1 MMHLRLRPLPCTL
14 IGLSSL
20 ALSGNSSAAFIED
33 STASLELRNFYMNR
47 DFRHSGSGE
56 KQDEWS
62 QGFLLRFESGFTD
75 TPIGVGL
82 DAYAALGIKLDSA
95 RGRSGDNGMLPQS
108 ADGTPAD
115 DFGEVRGTAK
125 FKLSNSVLR
134 IGSMFPTLPVLT
146 YNYGRL
152 LPSSYSGG
160 LLTSQEI
167 DGLTLNV
174 GRFTHSDQR
183 NSTSNDRITYYRGG
197 MESDH
202 LDVAG
207 GSYNLNEN
215 LTATYYYGELE
226 DIYSQHFAGLVHTWP
241 LSEQV
246 RLRTDLRYFKSR
258 DDGNAR
264 MGRFDNDNL
273 NGMLSLSV
281 GGHRFSGAYQRI
293 SGDGEF
299 PFIGQDPYV
308 VNLSFHGTFT
318 KEEMNSWQLRYDYD
332 FAALG
337 VPGLTFTTRYVNGQ
351 DALVNG
357 RKQGKEWE
365 RNSELFYTVQ
375 SGPLKNVY
383 VQLRNIIFRSGGGL
397 TRDVDENRV
406 IVGYKLALW

>member
-14 IGLSSL
+14 LGLSGI
-20 ALSGNSSAAFIED
+20 ALSGNAPAAFIED
-33 STASLELRNFYMNR
+33 STASLEVRNFYMNR
-47 DFRHSGSGE
+47 DFRHSDGGE

-62 QGFLLRFESGFTD
+62 QGFVLRFESGYTD
-75 TPIGVGL
+75 TPIGIGL
-82 DAYAALGIKLDSA
+82 DAYGALGVKLDSA
-95 RGRSGDNGMLPQS
+95 RGRSGDNGIIPQS

-115 DFGEVRGTAK
+115 DFGELRGTAK

-134 IGSMFPTLPVLT
+134 IGSMFPTLPVLN

-167 DGLTLNV
+167 DGLTLNI

-183 NSTSNDRITYYRGG
+183 NSSSSDRIAYYRGDV
-197 MESDH
+197 ESDH

-207 GSYNLNEN
+207 GSYVLTPN
-215 LTATYYYGELE
+215 LTASYYYGELK

-241 LSEQV
+241 LSENMS
-246 RLRTDLRYFKSR
+246 LRSDLRYFRSS
-258 DDGNAR
+258 DDGSAR

-281 GGHRFSGAYQRI
+281 GGHKFSTAYQRM

-318 KEEMNSWQLRYDYD
+318 KEEMDSWQLRYDYD

-337 VPGLTFTTRYVNGQ
+337 VPGLTFTTRYVNGKN
-351 DALVNG
+351 ALVNG
-357 RKQGKEWE
+357 REQGKEWE

-375 SGPLKNVY
+375 SGPLKNVF
-383 VQLRNIIFRSGGGL
+383 VQLRNITFRSSDGL

-406 IVGYKLALW
+406 LVGYKVSLW

>member
-1 MMHLRLRPLPCTL
+1 MIDLRLRPLPFSL

-20 ALSGNSSAAFIED
+20 ALSGNVSAAFIEN

-47 DFRHSGSGE
+47 DYRQTGGGE
-56 KQDEWS
+56 PQNEWS
-62 QGFLLRFESGFTD
+62 QGFLLRFESGYTA

-82 DAYAALGIKLDSA
+82 DAYGALGIKLDSA
-95 RGRSGDNGMLPQS
+95 RGRSGDNGTLPQS
-108 ADGTPAD
+108 TDGTPAD
-115 DFGEVRGTAK
+115 DFSELRGTAK

-183 NSTSNDRITYYRGG
+183 NSSSNDRITYYRGG
-197 MESDH
+197 VESDH

-207 GSYNLNEN
+207 GSYNLDEN
-215 LTATYYYGELE
+215 LTASYYYGGLA
-226 DIYSQHFAGLVHTWP
+226 DIYSQHFVGLVHTWP
-241 LSEQV
+241 LSKQM

-258 DDGNAR
+258 DDGSAK

-273 NGMLSLSV
+273 NGMVSLSV
-281 GGHRFSGAYQRI
+281 GGHRFSGAYQKI

-299 PFIGQDPYV
+299 PFVGQDPFV
-308 VNLSFHGTFT
+308 VNLSFYGTFT
-318 KEEMNSWQLRYDYD
+318 KEDMKSWQLRYDYD

-337 VPGLTFTTRYVNGQ
+337 IPGLTFTTRYVNGQ

-357 RKQGKEWE
+357 REQGKEWE
-365 RNSELFYTVQ
+365 RDSELFYTVQ
-375 SGPLKNVY
+375 SGPLKNAY
-383 VQLRNIIFRSGGGL
+383 IQMRNITFRSSDGL

-406 IVGYKLALW
+406 IIGYKLAFW